1 MYAFLRYDAIY
12 QILSLFLSF
21 FLFFFFFFL
30 PVCCFIDTAKEQCL
44 LKHSLSFFRG
54 TGGEKGEGKN
64 GTRAGCFRVTTA
76 AAAAEIERFQI
87 KAMEYL

>member
-1 MYAFLRYDAIY
+1 
-12 QILSLFLSF
+12 
-21 FLFFFFFFL
+21 L

-87 KAMEYL
+87 KAMEYLKKKKKKKKKIR